1 MLRDMKKGAA
11 TRAKIV
17 DEAGRLASVRGLG
30 AVSLN
35 DLAEA
40 VGLSKSGVFKH
51 FDDKESLHLAV
62 LDAAVDR
69 FLALAWT
76 PALKL
81 PAGRERLE
89 FIFDR
94 WLDWVETE
102 GGPGGCPFQQAS
114 VEFDDQPGKVRD
126 FLQNMHLRWGKTL
139 AGEMASLCSPPLSP
153 DRCAQAVFDMKSYVK
168 GFVEQRRLLDD
179 ARARAMAKASFTSL
193 VDRMACEPAA
203 A

>member
-1 MLRDMKKGAA
+1 MLREMKKGAA

-17 DEAGRLASVRGLG
+17 EEAGRLASVRGLG

-51 FDDKESLHLAV
+51 FDDKEALHLAV
-62 LDAAVDR
+62 LDAAIDR
-69 FLALAWT
+69 FLALVWS
-76 PALKL
+76 PALKI
-81 PAGRERLE
+81 PAGTERMA

-114 VEFDDQPGKVRD
+114 IEFDDQPGKVRD
-126 FLQNMHLRWGKTL
+126 FLQDMHLKWARTL
-139 AGEMASLCSPPLSP
+139 ASEMATLTSPPMSP
-153 DRCAQAVFDMKSYVK
+153 DRCAQAVFDMKSYIK
-168 GFVEQRRLLDD
+168 GFGEQRRLLDD
-179 ARARAMAKASFTSL
+179 ARARAMARAAMDSL
-193 VDRMACEPAA
+193 LSRIVREPAA

>member
-1 MLRDMKKGAA
+1 MVRRMRKGEA

-17 DEAGRLASVRGLG
+17 EEAGRLASVRGLG

-51 FDDKESLHLAV
+51 FDDKEALHLAV
-62 LDAAVDR
+62 LDAAIDR
-69 FLALAWT
+69 FLALCWT
-76 PALKL
+76 PALKI
-81 PAGRERLE
+81 PAGQDRMR

-126 FLQNMHLRWGKTL
+126 FLQDMHLRWGKTL
-139 AGEMASLCSPPLSP
+139 AGEMKAVASPPLSQ
-153 DRCAQAVFDMKSYVK
+153 DQCAQAVFDMKSYVK

-179 ARARAMAKASFTSL
+179 SQARKMARAAFDNLLERLS
-193 VDRMACEPAA
+193 REPAA

>member
-1 MLRDMKKGAA
+1 MLNEMKKGAA

-17 DEAGRLASVRGLG
+17 EEAGRLASVRGLG

-51 FDDKESLHLAV
+51 FDDKEALHLAV
-62 LDAAVDR
+62 LDAAIDR
-69 FLALAWT
+69 FLALVWT

-81 PAGRERLE
+81 DAGAGRLA

-114 VEFDDQPGKVRD
+114 VEFDDQPGKVRE
-126 FLQNMHLRWGKTL
+126 FLQDMHLKWAKTL
-139 AGEMASLCSPPLSP
+139 AGEFASLDPASMTP
-153 DRCAQAVFDMKSYVK
+153 DRCAQAVFDMKSYIK
-168 GFVEQRRLLDD
+168 GFGEQRRLLDD
-179 ARARAMAKASFTSL
+179 ARARAMARASFDSL
-193 VDRMACEPAA
+193 LGRLAREPAA

>member
-1 MLRDMKKGAA
+1 MKTNMKKGAA

-17 DEAGRLASVRGLG
+17 EEAGRLASVRGLG

-51 FDDKESLHLAV
+51 FDDKEALHLAV
-62 LDAAVDR
+62 LEAAIER
-69 FLALAWT
+69 FLALVWT
-76 PALKL
+76 PALKV
-81 PAGRERLE
+81 PAGRERLT

-114 VEFDDQPGKVRD
+114 IEFDDQPGKVRD
-126 FLQNMHLRWGKTL
+126 FLRDMHLRWGKTL
-139 AGEMASLCSPPLSP
+139 AGEMASLCNPPLP
-153 DRCAQAVFDMKSYVK
+153 ADRCAQAVFDMKSYIK

-179 ARARAMAKASFTSL
+179 ARARSMPSAAFGSL
-193 VDRMACEPAA
+193 LDRLTCEPAA

>member
-1 MLRDMKKGAA
+1 MVVTMRKGAA
-11 TRAKIV
+11 TRARIV

-51 FDDKESLHLAV
+51 FDDKEALHLAV
-62 LDAAVDR
+62 LEAAVQR
-69 FLALAWT
+69 FTALVWL
-76 PALKL
+76 PALKQQ
-81 PAGRERLE
+81 AGKDRMV

-114 VEFDDQPGKVRD
+114 IEFDDQPGKVRD
-126 FLQNMHLRWGKTL
+126 FLQQMHLSWGKHL
-139 AGEMASLCSPPLSP
+139 AAEMRAISDPPLSP
-153 DRCAQAVFDMKSYVK
+153 ERAAQSVFDMKSYVM
-168 GFVEQRRLLDD
+168 GFTQQRRLLDD
-179 ARARAMAKASFTSL
+179 GKARAMARAAFDTL
-193 VDRMACEPAA
+193 LDRMASEPAA

>member
-1 MLRDMKKGAA
+1 MLQDMKKGAA
-11 TRAKIV
+11 TKAKIV
-17 DEAGRLASVRGLG
+17 EEAGRLSSVRGLG

-51 FDDKESLHLAV
+51 FDDKEALHLAV
-62 LDAAVDR
+62 LDAAVER
-69 FLALAWT
+69 FLALVWT
-76 PALKL
+76 PALKIE
-81 PAGRERLE
+81 AGRERLS

-94 WLDWVETE
+94 WLDWVEIE

-114 VEFDDQPGKVRD
+114 IEFDDQPGKVRD
-126 FLQNMHLRWGKTL
+126 FLQDMHLRWGKTL
-139 AGEMASLCSPPLSP
+139 AGEMASLDAGLSA
-153 DRCAQAVFDMKSYVK
+153 DRCAQAVFDMKSYIK

-179 ARARAMAKASFTSL
+179 ARARGMARAAFNAL
-193 VDRMACEPAA
+193 LDRLAREPAA

>member
-1 MLRDMKKGAA
+1 MNGFMKKGAA
-11 TRAKIV
+11 TKAKIV
-17 DEAGRLASVRGLG
+17 EEAGRLSTVRGLG

-51 FDDKESLHLAV
+51 FDDKEALHLAV
-62 LDAAVDR
+62 LDAAIDR
-69 FLALAWT
+69 FLALVWT
-76 PALKL
+76 PALKVT
-81 PAGRERLE
+81 AGQERLS

-102 GGPGGCPFQQAS
+102 GGPGGCPFQQAA

-126 FLQNMHLRWGKTL
+126 FVRNMHLRWGMTL
-139 AGEMASLCSPPLSP
+139 AGEMATLCDPPLP
-153 DRCAQAVFDMKSYVK
+153 QDRCAQAVFDMKSYVK

-179 ARARAMAKASFTSL
+179 AQARAMARVAFGSL
-193 VDRMACEPAA
+193 LNRLTCEPIAA
-203 A
+203 